1 MSKKRFTEEEREKM
15 SKNRYVLRV
24 SDKAITYADKFK
36 RYS

>member
-1 MSKKRFTEEEREKM
+1 MSKKHFNEEEREQL

-24 SDKAITYADKFK
+24 SEKAITYADEFK